1 MLWLR
6 ILIAQ
11 VINYRGILMGF
22 RGVYTGFL
30 IILVLMGILFN
41 ILITHPH
48 PEPRDP
54 EVQITNGDAITS
66 GNVMHN
72 SDLPQHTRG
81 LSRAW
86 TPDSP
91 LEGIDA
97 SSLTMDQ
104 LRPDIAS
111 DNNRTI
117 YCVWQDIR
125 SGDWDIYFSK
135 SANFGIDWDT
145 NTLVTNLSTSG
156 GHQRYPAIAVA
167 KSEPVLYTVWQDM
180 RHDEG
185 DIYFSYS
192 INDGGSWVNEIKVNT
207 NSKFNT
213 YQWYPAIACDK
224 SGSIFV
230 VWADYDKD
238 ETKPNSKYH
247 WNILLS
253 KSTNKGVTWST
264 PIMVNDPIYITGET
278 NQSKPAITVDNN
290 GIIYVAWEDHRN
302 VDKQIYI
309 SKSTDGGKS
318 FLIDIMVSRSQPGT
332 NAKNPDLMVDE
343 NNNLFVTW
351 EEDFFSKFNVY
362 FSKSLDFGITFSA
375 PVRVNSELNKCTPDS
390 NPTVE
395 VDSKGNVFVMWSDQR
410 NNNHIYLGYSSNNGD
425 TFLVNEPTD
434 DADDTPATP
443 ISITTEEELD
453 RGQQVST
460 QLKDKIY
467 VFWID
472 YRNDPNPD
480 NNISENGD
488 IYFSWNMTPANR
500 DPKRINFD
508 KAQTVRGWGYLNLTW
523 PYSDDLDFTKYKIY
537 KSTIENFVP
546 EQGYL
551 NATINTRFQNYVN
564 ITGLSPETTYYFRLV
579 VEDFGDSTNTS
590 EELTVTTKSNI
601 PPLLGILEPDGD
613 NDLVDYSYEIEWW
626 DSDPDDNA
634 TIELYYDTNQNPL
647 DGRTLINIL
656 PQGEDSRADFYLW
669 DTRTIPNGTY
679 YICALISDPI
689 NIGQYPVY
697 SPGKVTI
704 FHGNL
709 DPLMILFKKP
719 VNITN
724 VVLTESVTVRFNKD
738 IDNTTVHQE
747 SFYILDS
754 EGNKVD
760 GTYSYNSSSHRLE
773 FSPITRWNG
782 SEKYS
787 VYITTSIWDSSG
799 LFRLSQEYSW
809 WFETEEYIIPY
820 GTIFG
825 DVSNTYYKNPIEG
838 ASVILTD
845 KNNASNIHQTITD
858 SSGRYS
864 FTVTY
869 GDYQLVVDAD
879 SYQEPL
885 IKEITLASET
895 LEFSYELTRPVIID
909 FKISN
914 YRIAIGDKLKVWSMA
929 MHPNNELID
938 YLWDF
943 GDGTIEPGQ
952 NISHKYKKVGT
963 YEVTLTVRDQNNGY
977 ISQTETIIVEE
988 AKDEMDYF
996 TLFVGIS
1003 ALVLIIGLI
1012 AIVLTIRNTRKR
1024 RLEKAEAWAAE
1035 HEDERIDLEGADE
1048 EAAEEEEIEVEDEER
1063 AGDEDEEREEEIDK
1077 EPVLEESPEEITEEE
1092 LIDEGES
1099 VETTEEE
1106 EAEKSTVEEEPP
1118 MDTEAVEEIP
1128 EEIAEGEEPEPELE
1142 KELEQE
1148 TGIIKEKAKPTKVKP
1163 KPKTKMIKKKIPK
1176 KVKMVKKSSVKS
1188 KKVPEQKVKLKRKNK

>member
-1 MLWLR
+1 MVH
-6 ILIAQ
+6 I
-11 VINYRGILMGF
+11 INYRGILMGF
-22 RGVYTGFL
+22 RGVYIGFIIML
-30 IILVLMGILFN
+30 ILTGILLN
-41 ILITHPH
+41 IFITHPH
-48 PEPRDP
+48 PEPKDP
-54 EVQITNGDAITS
+54 EVQNSTGDLTTS
-66 GNVMHN
+66 GFINHN

-111 DNNRTI
+111 DNNKTI
-117 YCVWQDIR
+117 YCAWQDIR
-125 SGDWDIYFSK
+125 SGDWDIYFTK
-135 SANFGIDWDT
+135 STNFGIDWDT
-145 NTLVTNLSTSG
+145 NILITNSSTSG
-156 GHQRYPAIAVA
+156 GHQQYPAIAVA
-167 KSEPVLYTVWQDM
+167 KSEPVIYTVWQDM

-192 INDGGSWVNEIKVNT
+192 INNGGSWVNEIKVNT

-213 YQWYPAIACDK
+213 YQWYPAIACDN

-230 VWADYDKD
+230 AWADYDKD
-238 ETKPNSKYH
+238 ESKPNSKYH

-264 PIMVNDPIYITGET
+264 PIMVNDGIYITGET
-278 NQSKPAITVDNN
+278 NQSKPAITVDSN
-290 GIIYVAWEDHRN
+290 GVIYVAWEDHRN
-302 VDKQIYI
+302 VDKQIYL

-318 FLIDIMVSRSQPGT
+318 FSMDMQVSSSQPGT
-332 NAKNPDLMVDE
+332 NAKNPDLTVDE
-343 NNNLFVTW
+343 NNNLFVAW
-351 EEDFFSKFNVY
+351 EEDYFSKFNVY
-362 FSKSLDFGITFSA
+362 FSKSLDFGITFST
-375 PVRVNSELNKCTPDS
+375 PVRINSELNKCAPDS
-390 NPTVE
+390 NPTIE
-395 VDSKGNVFVMWSDQR
+395 VDGKGNVFVMWSDQR

-425 TFLVNEPTD
+425 TFLVNEPVD
-434 DADDTPATP
+434 DADNTTATN

-480 NNISENGD
+480 NQISENAD
-488 IYFSWNMTPANR
+488 IYFSWNITPANR

-508 KAQTVRGWGYLNLTW
+508 GAKTIRGWGHLNLTW
-523 PYSDDLDFTKYKIY
+523 PFSDDLDFTKYKIY
-537 KSTIENFVP
+537 KSAVKNFVP

-551 NATINTRFQNYVN
+551 NATIYNRFQNYVN
-564 ITGLSPETTYYFRLV
+564 ITGLSPETTFYFRLL
-579 VEDFGDSTNTS
+579 VEDLGGLTNIS
-590 EELTVTTKSNI
+590 EELAVTTKSNI
-601 PPLLGILEPDGD
+601 PPLLGILEPNGE
-613 NDLVDYSYEIEWW
+613 NDLADYSYEIEWW

-634 TIELYYDTNQNPL
+634 TIELYYDTNLNPL
-647 DGRTLINIL
+647 DSRTLINIV

-669 DTRTIPNGTY
+669 DIQTIPNGSY

-709 DPLMILFKKP
+709 DPLIILFKKP
-719 VNITN
+719 VNITD
-724 VVLTESVTVRFNKD
+724 VELTESVTVRFNKD

-754 EGNKVD
+754 KDNKVD
-760 GTYSYNSSSHRLE
+760 GAYYYNSSSYRLE
-773 FSPITRWNG
+773 FSPIIRWNG
-782 SEKYS
+782 SEKFS

-809 WFETEEYIIPY
+809 WFETEEYIVPY
-820 GTIFG
+820 GTISG
-825 DVSNTYYKNPIEG
+825 EVINTYYKDPIEG
-838 ASVILTD
+838 AGVILTD

-858 SSGRYS
+858 SSGRFS
-864 FTVTY
+864 FIVTY
-869 GDYQLVVDAD
+869 GLYQLVVEAD

-885 IKEITLASET
+885 IKEISLASET

-914 YRIAIGDKLKVWSMA
+914 YKIAVGDKLKVSA
-929 MHPNNELID
+929 VAFHPNNELIE

-943 GDGTIEPGQ
+943 GDGTIGPSQ

-977 ISQTETIIVEE
+977 VFQSETIIVEE

-996 TLFVGIS
+996 TLFAGIS

-1012 AIVLTIRNTRKR
+1012 AIALTIHNTRKR

-1035 HEDERIDLEGADE
+1035 HEDDRIDLGAE
-1048 EAAEEEEIEVEDEER
+1048 EEAEEEEVEVEVEDEES
-1063 AGDEDEEREEEIDK
+1063 AGDEEEQSEEEIEK
-1077 EPVLEESPEEITEEE
+1077 GLVLEEPLEEITEEE
-1092 LIDEGES
+1092 LIEEGET
-1099 VETTEEE
+1099 VETSEEE
-1106 EAEKSTVEEEPP
+1106 EAKKSTAEEEPP
-1118 MDTEAVEEIP
+1118 MDTEAVEELP
-1128 EEIAEGEEPEPELE
+1128 EELVEGEEPEPKLE
-1142 KELEQE
+1142 KELEPE
-1148 TGIIKEKAKPTKVKP
+1148 TTIIKGKAKPAKVKP
-1163 KPKTKMIKKKIPK
+1163 KPKTKMIKKERSK
-1176 KVKMVKKSSVKS
+1176 KVKMVKKSSVKP
-1188 KKVPEQKVKLKRKNK
+1188 KKMPEQKAKFKKKKK